1 MPSPFPGM
9 DPYIEAPDIWSD
21 FHGDVAA
28 EMRAE
33 LNRVL
38 QPRYV
43 ARLTPHVTYEIVEM
57 AERHNIRPD
66 VGVWQPQPPS
76 TEQSSSV
83 AVTTAVPVESVV
95 EMDVPL
101 RLYTVEVHETE
112 TLRLVTAIEI
122 LSPVNKRPSHEAYY
136 DYQRKR
142 RALLRST
149 THLLEID
156 LLRGGERPPLA
167 QPVPRAPYYVTL
179 SRVNRRPYV
188 DVWPIQLWEKLPVL
202 PVPLLEPDPDAVLDL
217 GAVVAAVYD
226 RGAYARLI
234 DYHRPPP
241 PPALSDPETIWL
253 DKHLQTQK
261 VRGAVT

>member
-1 MPSPFPGM
+1 MPSPLPGM
-9 DPYIEAPDIWSD
+9 DPYIETPDIWSD
-21 FHGDVAA
+21 FHGDMAA

-43 ARLTPHVTYEIVEM
+43 ARLTPHVTYEIVEIT
-57 AERHNIRPD
+57 ERHNIRPD
-66 VGVWQPQPPS
+66 IGVWQPQPPS
-76 TEQSSSV
+76 ENRGNEA
-83 AVTTAVPVESVV
+83 AVITARPVESAV

-101 RLYTVEVHETE
+101 RLYTVEIHETD
-112 TLRLVTAIEI
+112 TMRLVTAIEI
-122 LSPVNKRPSHEAYY
+122 LSPVNKRSTYEAYH

-156 LLRGGERPPLA
+156 LLHGGERPRLV

-179 SRVNRRPYV
+179 SRVDRRPYV
-188 DVWPIQLWEKLPVL
+188 EVWPLQLWEKLPVL
-202 PVPLLEPDPDAVLDL
+202 PVPLLEPDPDAALDL
-217 GAVVAAVYD
+217 GTVVGAVYD

-234 DYHRPPP
+234 NYHRPPP
-241 PPALSDPETIWL
+241 PPALSDPEATWL
-253 DKHLQTQK
+253 DEHLWTQQ
-261 VRGAVT
+261 VR

>member
-1 MPSPFPGM
+1 MPSPLPGM

-43 ARLTPHVTYEIVEM
+43 ARLTPHVTYEIVEI

-66 VGVWQPQPPS
+66 IGVWQPQPPS
-76 TEQSSSV
+76 GERASRA
-83 AVTTAVPVESVV
+83 AVITAAPVESAV

-101 RLYTVEVHETE
+101 RLYTVEVRETD

-122 LSPVNKRPSHEAYY
+122 LSPVNKRPSHEAYH

-149 THLLEID
+149 THLTEID
-156 LLRGGERPPLA
+156 LLRGGERPRLA
-167 QPVPRAPYYVTL
+167 RPVPRASYYVTL

-188 DVWPIQLWEKLPVL
+188 EVWPMQLWEKLPVL
-202 PVPLLEPDPDAVLDL
+202 PVPLLEPDPDAALDL

-241 PPALSDPETIWL
+241 PPALSDTEAIWL
-253 DKHLQTQK
+253 DEHLRKQQ
-261 VRGAVT
+261 VR

>member
-1 MPSPFPGM
+1 MPSPLPGM
-9 DPYIEAPDIWSD
+9 APYIEAPDIWSD

-28 EMRAE
+28 EMRVE

-43 ARLTPHVTYEIVEM
+43 ARLTPHVTYEIVEIARDTAFVLM
-57 AERHNIRPD
+57 SESGNP
-66 VGVWQPQPPS
+66 VTPS
-76 TEQSSSV
+76 GDGGSE
-83 AVTTAVPVESVV
+83 VTVITARPVESAV
-95 EMDVPL
+95 EIDVPL
-101 RLYTVEVHETE
+101 RLYTVEVHEMDTM
-112 TLRLVTAIEI
+112 RLVTAIEM
-122 LSPVNKRPSHEAYY
+122 LSPVNKRSSHEAYH

-156 LLRGGERPPLA
+156 LLRGGERPRLA

-179 SRVNRRPYV
+179 SRVDRRPYV
-188 DVWPIQLWEKLPVL
+188 EVWPIQLWEKLPVL
-202 PVPLLEPDPDAVLDL
+202 PVPLLEPDPDAALDL
-217 GAVVAAVYD
+217 GTVVAAVYD

-241 PPALSDPETIWL
+241 PPALL
-253 DKHLQTQK
+253 DTEATWMDEHLRTQQ
-261 VRGAVT
+261 VR

>member
-1 MPSPFPGM
+1 MPSPLPGM
-9 DPYIEAPDIWSD
+9 DPYIETPDIWSD
-21 FHGDVAA
+21 FHGDLAA

-38 QPRYV
+38 PPRYV
-43 ARLTPHVTYEIVEM
+43 ARLTPHVTYEIVDI

-66 VGVWQPQPPS
+66 VGIWQPQPPS
-76 TEQSSSV
+76 GAGASAG
-83 AVTTAVPVESVV
+83 AVNTAAPVESVV
-95 EMDVPL
+95 EMEVPL
-101 RLYTVEVHETE
+101 RLYTVEVHETD

-122 LSPVNKRPSHEAYY
+122 LSPVNKRPRHEAYH

-149 THLLEID
+149 THLMEID

-167 QPVPRAPYYVTL
+167 RPVPPAPYYVTL

-188 DVWPIQLWEKLPVL
+188 DLWPMQLWEKLPVL
-202 PVPLLEPDPDAVLDL
+202 PVPLLEPDLDATLDL

-241 PPALSDPETIWL
+241 PPALSDTEAIWL
-253 DKHLQTQK
+253 DEHLRTQL
-261 VRGAVT
+261 VR